1 MNSRNRATLIG
12 FVAIVLWS
20 SVVGLIRGVSDSFGA
35 TGGAA
40 MIYTGAAALLLVT
53 TGLPRLDD
61 FPRRYLLWGS
71 VLFVAYEW
79 CLSLSIGNAHTA
91 RQAIEVGMVNYLW
104 PTFTMVFAILFL
116 RQRANLL
123 IVPGVILAMAGVGW
137 VLGGEHGFDTAG
149 MVANVVDNPL
159 SYGLASAG
167 SLIWAAYC
175 TVTIK
180 IAKGKNGIT
189 PFFILVALS
198 LWIKYLLDGEHTI
211 VFSFNALACF
221 VLASAAMG
229 FGYSAW
235 NIGIM
240 RGNVAILA
248 GVSYFIPV
256 ISAGLA
262 ALLLNASL
270 SSGFWTG
277 AFCVCGGSILC
288 WLATRK
294 RAPRAAASAQAEQC
308 T

>member
-1 MNSRNRATLIG
+1 MNSRNRATLTG
-12 FVAIVLWS
+12 LVAIVLWS
-20 SVVGLIRGVSDSFGA
+20 SMVGLIRGLSESFGA

-53 TGLPRLDD
+53 TGLPRLGEV
-61 FPRRYLLWGS
+61 PRRYLLWGS

-79 CLSLSIGNAHTA
+79 CLSLSIGDAHTA

-116 RQRANLL
+116 GQRANPL
-123 IVPGVILAMAGVGW
+123 IVPGVILAMVGVGC
-137 VLGGEHGFDTAG
+137 VLGGEHGLDTAG
-149 MVANVVDNPL
+149 MLANIADNPF
-159 SYGLASAG
+159 SYGLAFVG

-175 TVTIK
+175 TVTIR
-180 IAKGKNGIT
+180 IANGKNGIT
-189 PFFILVALS
+189 LFFIMIAVS
-198 LWIKYLLDGEHTI
+198 LWIKYLFDGEHTI
-211 VFSFNALACF
+211 VFNFNALAYLL
-221 VLASAAMG
+221 LASAATG

-256 ISAGLA
+256 ISAALA

-270 SSGFWTG
+270 SSGFWIG

-294 RAPRAAASAQAEQC
+294 RAPRASVSAQAEQC